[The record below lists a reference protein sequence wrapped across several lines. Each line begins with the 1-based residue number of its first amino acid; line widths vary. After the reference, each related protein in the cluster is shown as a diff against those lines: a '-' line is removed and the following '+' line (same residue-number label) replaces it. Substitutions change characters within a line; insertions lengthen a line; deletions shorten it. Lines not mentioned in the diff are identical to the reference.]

1 MGSLPEDAEMI
12 TPAQSR
18 AARGLVEWSQSDLA
32 LRADLAES
40 TIRSFEKGR
49 RPLTMKNLAGVRH
62 ALEAA
67 GVQFIDGNGGGPGVR
82 LSSGAAPPSKAAR
95 KAAAAQAEKAAGEAI
110 DRVLRRTAQPPA
122 VKASRKRK
130 LTKVPAELTDAAE
143 PGEARGR
150 PGDADA
156 DSGMDG

>member
-1 MGSLPEDAEMI
+1 MI

-18 AARGLVEWSQSDLA
+18 AARGLIEWSQVELA
-32 LRADLAES
+32 LRAELAES

-49 RPLTMKNLAGVRH
+49 RTLTMKNIAGVRR

-82 LSSGAAPPSKAAR
+82 LASEAGPPSKAGR
-95 KAAAAQAEKAAGEAI
+95 KAAAEQAEKAAGEAI
-110 DRVLRRTAQPPA
+110 DRVLRRTSHPPA

-130 LTKVPAELTDAAE
+130 LTKLPSELTDAGE
-143 PGEARGR
+143 PGDRWGR
-150 PGDADA
+150 PDDPDAGTDR
-156 DSGMDG
+156 